1 MLRLAHRALNLNRLQ
16 KLHFPWLAEC
26 KRSPPLCKR
35 GIYLIKSPLTPLF
48 QRGGLNAYGRVA
60 SMSGLIVNPDQFG
73 WKKVFGV
80 SFSSN
85 RTCKAAIMHKKQS
98 LGIRFRTNE
107 APPQTNE
114 SWVGSII
121 GKLWL
126 SPHWLTLR
134 EDAHVI
140 PVNRTHERT
149 LMYVT
154 LSRFNPP
161 APIPGTIRKW
171 CNSRLFLGKLLFL
184 WGKGYFCPSF

>member
-1 MLRLAHRALNLNRLQ
+1 MWITKWIIHVKLDRAKEQIAYL
-16 KLHFPWLAEC
+16 KLW
-26 KRSPPLCKR
+26 
-35 GIYLIKSPLTPLF
+35 
-48 QRGGLNAYGRVA
+48 
-60 SMSGLIVNPDQFG
+60 
-73 WKKVFGV
+73 
-80 SFSSN
+80 
-85 RTCKAAIMHKKQS
+85 
-98 LGIRFRTNE
+98 LGILVATVISLTGWLISNFQLVHPVLIFAAVFSLFILSYAGYKTNE

-149 LMYVT
+149 FMYVT

-171 CNSRLFLGKLLFL
+171 CNSRLFLGKLLFS